1 MGFKTSLFYTVS
13 IAVLH
18 MLDVHRRRV
27 WVPLE
32 SFDCCVQRNNFY
44 TTEKYLCYTY
54 NKYPV
59 ISMSFVI
66 IFDIP
71 KVEKT
76 ERVRIHRELVRS
88 GAELIQDS
96 FWRSDNL
103 KFLIDIGMRIR
114 KIGGSATILE
124 EKFLF

>member
-1 MGFKTSLFYTVS
+1 
-13 IAVLH
+13 
-18 MLDVHRRRV
+18 
-27 WVPLE
+27 
-32 SFDCCVQRNNFY
+32 
-44 TTEKYLCYTY
+44 
-54 NKYPV
+54 
-59 ISMSFVI
+59 MSFVI